1 MLFIRRVGF
10 RRLFNQP
17 SEFSAQW
24 QRIVAQR
31 YKIVHE
37 NLKGEVFLNM
47 KIWRQAPNIVQLQV
61 LIWTAVFLLIFF
73 SFLPMNGLLES
84 VIITVVNATSYAIII
99 YGNILLLYPVF
110 YKKGRFVLYG
120 ISVAFFLVLTGMLKG
135 YTGMILL
142 QYFHLAKSTPV
153 DVLSLLAYVPG
164 AILIY
169 VLSFVFRIA
178 IAYFTLKQ
186 QTEEIL
192 LQKSQAELNLLKSQ
206 VQPHFLFN
214 ALNSIYYRVYKIDP
228 PSAGL
233 IERLADIMRY
243 FVDESPKDEVP
254 VSTEVAF
261 IENYIA
267 LERIRIRHGA
277 SVTFEKAYN
286 PDLRIPPM
294 LLMTFVEN
302 IFKHGI
308 DKSLKQNQVTISL
321 VQQNDHLFFTTRN
334 RKAGPEAGDE
344 PGGFG
349 IINLTKRL
357 RMLYGDKFE
366 LNIDDKGELFT
377 AFLKI
382 PLNGFKLHNYR

>member
-1 MLFIRRVGF
+1 M
-10 RRLFNQP
+10 
-17 SEFSAQW
+17 
-24 QRIVAQR
+24 
-31 YKIVHE
+31 
-37 NLKGEVFLNM
+37 NM
-47 KIWRQAPNIVQLQV
+47 KIWRQAPNIVRLQV
-61 LIWTAVFLLIFF
+61 LTWIAVLLLLFF
-73 SFLPMNGLLES
+73 SVLPMEGSLKS
-84 VIITVVNATSYAIII
+84 AIYAVVNTTSYAIII
-99 YGNILLLYPVF
+99 YGNILVLYPVF
-110 YKKGRFVLYG
+110 YQKRRFVWYG
-120 ISVAFFLVLTGMLKG
+120 VSVALFLTFTGMLKG
-135 YTGMILL
+135 YAGDILEA
-142 QYFHLAKSTPV
+142 YFQLTKPAPIV
-153 DVLSLLAYVPG
+153 WLELLSYVPG
-164 AILIY
+164 LILIY

-178 IAYFTLKQ
+178 IAYFTLKR

-214 ALNSIYYRVYKIDP
+214 ALNSIYYRVYKVDP

-243 FVDESPKDEVP
+243 FVDESQKDKVP

-277 SVTFEKAYN
+277 DVKFEKAYN

-308 DKSLKQNQVTISL
+308 DKSLKKNQVTISL

-334 RKAGPEAGDE
+334 RKVDPE
-344 PGGFG
+344 PGDQPHGFG

-366 LNIDDKGELFT
+366 LTIADEGKLFS

-382 PLNGFKLHNYR
+382 PL

>member
-1 MLFIRRVGF
+1 
-10 RRLFNQP
+10 
-17 SEFSAQW
+17 
-24 QRIVAQR
+24 
-31 YKIVHE
+31 
-37 NLKGEVFLNM
+37 LNM
-47 KIWRQAPNIVQLQV
+47 KIWRQAPNIVQFQV
-61 LIWTAVFLLIFF
+61 LIWTAVLLLIFF
-73 SFLPMNGLLES
+73 SLLPMDGLPKT
-84 VIITVVNATSYAIII
+84 VIYTVVSATTYAIII
-99 YGNILLLYPVF
+99 YGNILFLYPVF
-110 YKKGRFVLYG
+110 YQKGRFVSYG
-120 ISVAFFLVLTGMLKG
+120 ISVAFFLILTGMLKG
-135 YTGMILL
+135 YAGIILYKHFLLIKTGPFNLL
-142 QYFHLAKSTPV
+142 TL
-153 DVLSLLAYVPG
+153 LSYVPG
-164 AILIY
+164 NILIY
-169 VLSFVFRIA
+169 VLSLVFRIA

-214 ALNSIYYRVYKIDP
+214 ALNSIYYRVYKVDP

-277 SVTFEKAYN
+277 SVNFEKAYN

-308 DKSLKQNQVTISL
+308 DKAKKQNQVTISL
-321 VQQNDHLFFTTRN
+321 VQRNDHLFFTTRN
-334 RKAGPEAGDE
+334 RRVDLEAGGE

-366 LNIDDKGELFT
+366 LTIDDEGELFT
-377 AFLKI
+377 ASLKI
-382 PLNGFKLHNYR
+382 PL

>member
-1 MLFIRRVGF
+1 
-10 RRLFNQP
+10 
-17 SEFSAQW
+17 
-24 QRIVAQR
+24 
-31 YKIVHE
+31 
-37 NLKGEVFLNM
+37 M

-61 LIWTAVFLLIFF
+61 LIWIAVLLLIFF
-73 SFLPMNGLLES
+73 SLLPMAGVLKS
-84 VIITVVNATSYAIII
+84 AIDTVVDTTSYAIII
-99 YGNILLLYPVF
+99 YGNILVLYPAF
-110 YKKGRFVLYG
+110 YIKRRFLMYG
-120 ISVAFFLVLTGMLKG
+120 ISVAFLLILTGMLKG
-135 YTGMILL
+135 YTQIKLFE
-142 QYFHLAKSTPV
+142 YFHFIKKEPV
-153 DVLSLLAYVPG
+153 DLSELLNYVPG
-164 AILIY
+164 GILIY
-169 VLSFVFRIA
+169 VLSLVFRIA
-178 IAYFTLKQ
+178 IAYFTLKR

-214 ALNSIYYRVYKIDP
+214 ALNSIYYRVYKVDP

-233 IERLADIMRY
+233 IERLAGIMRY

-277 SVTFEKAYN
+277 SVNFEKAYN

-321 VQQNDHLFFTTRN
+321 VQQNGHLFFTTRN
-334 RKAGPEAGDE
+334 RKVDPVADDE

-349 IINLTKRL
+349 IINLNKRL
-357 RMLYGDKFE
+357 RMLYGDRFQ
-366 LNIDDKGELFT
+366 LTIDDEGEIFT

-382 PLNGFKLHNYR
+382 PL

>member
-1 MLFIRRVGF
+1 
-10 RRLFNQP
+10 
-17 SEFSAQW
+17 
-24 QRIVAQR
+24 
-31 YKIVHE
+31 
-37 NLKGEVFLNM
+37 M
-47 KIWRQAPNIVQLQV
+47 KIGRQAPSIVQLQV
-61 LIWTAVFLLIFF
+61 LIWTAVLLLLFF
-73 SFLPMNGLLES
+73 SALPMDGLLKS
-84 VIITVVNATSYAIII
+84 VISTVVNTTSYAIII
-99 YGNILLLYPVF
+99 YGNILFLYPVF
-110 YKKGRFVLYG
+110 YKKRRFVSYG
-120 ISVAFFLVLTGMLKG
+120 ISVAFFLISIGMLKG
-135 YTGMILL
+135 YTGIIIYKHFLIKTPPVNLL
-142 QYFHLAKSTPV
+142 T
-153 DVLSLLAYVPG
+153 LLAYVPG
-164 AILIY
+164 GILIY
-169 VLSFVFRIA
+169 VLSLVFRIA

-214 ALNSIYYRVYKIDP
+214 ALNSIYYRVYKVDA

-277 SVTFEKAYN
+277 SVNFEKAYS

-308 DKSLKQNQVTISL
+308 DKSRKQNKVTISL
-321 VQQNDHLFFTTRN
+321 VQQDDFLLFKTSN
-334 RKAGPEAGDE
+334 HKAEPEPGDQH
-344 PGGFG
+344 GGFG

-366 LNIDDKGELFT
+366 LTIDDKGELFT

-382 PLNGFKLHNYR
+382 PL

>member
-1 MLFIRRVGF
+1 
-10 RRLFNQP
+10 
-17 SEFSAQW
+17 
-24 QRIVAQR
+24 
-31 YKIVHE
+31 
-37 NLKGEVFLNM
+37 M
-47 KIWRQAPNIVQLQV
+47 KIWRQALSIIQLQL
-61 LIWTAVFLLIFF
+61 LIWIAVLLLIFF
-73 SFLPMNGLLES
+73 SLLPMDGLLKS
-84 VIITVVNATSYAIII
+84 AIYTVVNAASYAIII
-99 YGNILLLYPVF
+99 YGNILFLYPVF
-110 YKKGRFVLYG
+110 YQKRRFVAYG
-120 ISVAFFLVLTGMLKG
+120 ISVALFLILIGMLKG
-135 YTGMILL
+135 YVGIILYKDVL
-142 QYFHLAKSTPV
+142 LIKTPPV
-153 DVLSLLAYVPG
+153 DLLELLSYVPG
-164 AILIY
+164 GVLIY
-169 VLSFVFRIA
+169 VLSLVFRIA

-243 FVDESPKDEVP
+243 FVDESPKEEVP
-254 VSTEVAF
+254 VATEVAF

-267 LERIRIRHGA
+267 LERIRIRHGTA
-277 SVTFEKAYN
+277 VHFEKAYN
-286 PDLRIPPM
+286 PELRIPPM

-308 DKSLKQNQVTISL
+308 DKSRKQNQVTISL

-334 RKAGPEAGDE
+334 RKADPEPGDE

-357 RMLYGDKFE
+357 RLLYGDKFE
-366 LNIDDKGELFT
+366 LRIGDEGELFT

-382 PLNGFKLHNYR
+382 PL

>member
-1 MLFIRRVGF
+1 
-10 RRLFNQP
+10 
-17 SEFSAQW
+17 
-24 QRIVAQR
+24 
-31 YKIVHE
+31 
-37 NLKGEVFLNM
+37 
-47 KIWRQAPNIVQLQV
+47 
-61 LIWTAVFLLIFF
+61 
-73 SFLPMNGLLES
+73 
-84 VIITVVNATSYAIII
+84 
-99 YGNILLLYPVF
+99 
-110 YKKGRFVLYG
+110 
-120 ISVAFFLVLTGMLKG
+120 MLKG
-135 YTGMILL
+135 YAGILVYKFL
-142 QYFHLAKSTPV
+142 LGKTVPV
-153 DVLSLLAYVPG
+153 NLLDLLAYVPG
-164 AILIY
+164 GVLIY
-169 VLSFVFRIA
+169 VLSLVFRIA

-214 ALNSIYYRVYKIDP
+214 ALNSIYYRVYKVDP

-277 SVTFEKAYN
+277 SVNFEKAYN

-302 IFKHGI
+302 VFKHGI
-308 DKSLKQNQVTISL
+308 DKSRRQNRVTISL
-321 VQQNDHLFFTTRN
+321 VQQNDFLLFKTSN
-334 RKAGPEAGDE
+334 HKVDPE
-344 PGGFG
+344 PGDQPHGFG

-357 RMLYGDKFE
+357 RMLYGEKFE
-366 LNIDDKGELFT
+366 LTIDNEGELYT

-382 PLNGFKLHNYR
+382 PL

>member
-1 MLFIRRVGF
+1 M
-10 RRLFNQP
+10 
-17 SEFSAQW
+17 
-24 QRIVAQR
+24 
-31 YKIVHE
+31 
-37 NLKGEVFLNM
+37 
-47 KIWRQAPNIVQLQV
+47 
-61 LIWTAVFLLIFF
+61 LLIFF
-73 SFLPMNGLLES
+73 SALPMDGLLKS
-84 VIITVVNATSYAIII
+84 VIFTVVNTTSYAIII
-99 YGNILLLYPVF
+99 YGNILFLYPVF
-110 YKKGRFVLYG
+110 YQKRRFLAYG
-120 ISVAFFLVLTGMLKG
+120 ISVAFFLIITGMLKG
-135 YTGMILL
+135 YAGIIVYK
-142 QYFHLAKSTPV
+142 YFLKKTIPV
-153 DVLSLLAYVPG
+153 DLLDLLAYVPG
-164 AILIY
+164 GILIY
-169 VLSFVFRIA
+169 VLSLVFRIA

-214 ALNSIYYRVYKIDP
+214 ALNSIYYRVYKVDP

-277 SVTFEKAYN
+277 SVNFEKAYN

-321 VQQNDHLFFTTRN
+321 VQQNHHLLFKTSN
-334 RKAGPEAGDE
+334 RKVDPADSDQ

-366 LNIDDKGELFT
+366 LTIDDKGELFT

-382 PLNGFKLHNYR
+382 PI

>member
-1 MLFIRRVGF
+1 
-10 RRLFNQP
+10 
-17 SEFSAQW
+17 
-24 QRIVAQR
+24 
-31 YKIVHE
+31 
-37 NLKGEVFLNM
+37 M
-47 KIWRQAPNIVQLQV
+47 KIWRQALSIIQLQA
-61 LIWTAVFLLIFF
+61 LIWFAVLLLIFF
-73 SFLPMNGLLES
+73 SLLPMDGLLKS
-84 VIITVVNATSYAIII
+84 AILTVVNAASYAIII
-99 YGNILLLYPVF
+99 YGNILFLYPVF
-110 YKKGRFVLYG
+110 YQKRRFVAYG
-120 ISVAFFLVLTGMLKG
+120 ISVAFFLILIGMLKG
-135 YTGMILL
+135 YVGMILYKYVL
-142 QYFHLAKSTPV
+142 FIKTPPV
-153 DVLSLLAYVPG
+153 DLLTLLSYVPG
-164 AILIY
+164 GVLIY
-169 VLSFVFRIA
+169 VLSLVFRIA
-178 IAYFTLKQ
+178 LAYFTLKQ

-214 ALNSIYYRVYKIDP
+214 ALNSIYYRVYKVDP

-233 IERLADIMRY
+233 IERLSDIMRY
-243 FVDESPKDEVP
+243 FVDESPKEVVP

-261 IENYIA
+261 IENYLE

-277 SVTFEKAYN
+277 SINFEKAYN
-286 PDLRIPPM
+286 PELRIPPM
-294 LLMTFVEN
+294 LLMTFIEN

-334 RKAGPEAGDE
+334 RKVDPEAGDE

-366 LNIDDKGELFT
+366 LTIDDEGELFI

-382 PLNGFKLHNYR
+382 PLK

>member
-1 MLFIRRVGF
+1 
-10 RRLFNQP
+10 
-17 SEFSAQW
+17 
-24 QRIVAQR
+24 
-31 YKIVHE
+31 
-37 NLKGEVFLNM
+37 M

-61 LIWTAVFLLIFF
+61 LIWIAVLLLIFF
-73 SFLPMNGLLES
+73 SFLPMAGWLES
-84 VIITVVNATSYAIII
+84 VIYAVVNATWYAIII

-110 YKKGRFVLYG
+110 YQKRRFVQYG
-120 ISVAFFLVLTGMLKG
+120 ISVAFLLILTGMLKG
-135 YTGMILL
+135 YAGIILFK
-142 QYFHLAKSTPV
+142 YFLLRTEQV
-153 DVLSLLAYVPG
+153 DLLALLGYVPG
-164 AILIY
+164 GILIY

-178 IAYFTLKQ
+178 IAYFTLKR

-214 ALNSIYYRVYKIDP
+214 ALNSIYYRVYKVDP
-228 PSAGL
+228 PAAGL

-243 FVDESPKDEVP
+243 FVDESPKDKVP

-267 LERIRIRHGA
+267 LERIRILHGA
-277 SVTFEKAYN
+277 AVNFEKAYN
-286 PDLRIPPM
+286 PDQRIPPM

-308 DKSLKQNQVTISL
+308 DKSLKTNQVTISL
-321 VQQNDHLFFTTRN
+321 VQQNGHLFFTTRN
-334 RKAGPEAGDE
+334 RKVDPETGDE

-366 LNIDDKGELFT
+366 LAIDDDGELFT
-377 AFLKI
+377 ASLKI
-382 PLNGFKLHNYR
+382 PLS

>member
-1 MLFIRRVGF
+1 
-10 RRLFNQP
+10 
-17 SEFSAQW
+17 
-24 QRIVAQR
+24 
-31 YKIVHE
+31 
-37 NLKGEVFLNM
+37 M
-47 KIWRQAPNIVQLQV
+47 KIWRYAPGIIGLQV
-61 LIWTAVFLLIFF
+61 LIWVAVLLLIFF
-73 SFLPMNGLLES
+73 SILPMDGLLRA
-84 VIITVVNATSYAIII
+84 VIYTVVNATSYAIII
-99 YGNILLLYPVF
+99 YGNILVLYPVF
-110 YKKGRFVLYG
+110 YQNRRFVSYG
-120 ISVAFFLVLTGMLKG
+120 ISVAVFLILTGMLRG
-135 YTGMILL
+135 YTNITLY
-142 QYFHLAKSTPV
+142 QYFQLIKTAPV
-153 DVLSLLAYVPG
+153 DLLTLLGYVPG
-164 AILIY
+164 GILIY
-169 VLSFVFRIA
+169 VLSLVFRIA

-214 ALNSIYYRVYKIDP
+214 ALNSIYYRVYKVDP

-243 FVDESPKDEVP
+243 FVDESPKEEVP

-261 IENYIA
+261 IENYMA

-277 SVTFEKAYN
+277 TINFEKAYN

-308 DKSLKQNQVTISL
+308 DKSRKQNQVTISL
-321 VQQNDHLFFTTRN
+321 VQQNEYLLFKTSN
-334 RKAGPEAGDE
+334 RKIDPAAGNQS
-344 PGGFG
+344 GGFG

-357 RMLYGDKFE
+357 RMLYGEKFE
-366 LNIDDKGELFT
+366 LNIDEEGELYT

-382 PLNGFKLHNYR
+382 PL